1 MQPMICLAATRW
13 FSGRVPKRGRIT
25 SAFRPAI
32 RNLLNG
38 ANGSHRGSWNTG
50 PGLVMNPR
58 MSATHIGGNRPQKYP
73 EMGKDGFEVPPQKKP
88 GHELINH
95 PPPVPSLALPPN
107 LLV

>member
-58 MSATHIGGNRPQKYP
+58 MSATHIGGNNPQKHREIEIHGYENP
-73 EMGKDGFEVPPQKKP
+73 RQNKP
-88 GHELINH
+88 RVDLIGDQ
-95 PPPVPSLALPPN
+95 LP
-107 LLV
+107 